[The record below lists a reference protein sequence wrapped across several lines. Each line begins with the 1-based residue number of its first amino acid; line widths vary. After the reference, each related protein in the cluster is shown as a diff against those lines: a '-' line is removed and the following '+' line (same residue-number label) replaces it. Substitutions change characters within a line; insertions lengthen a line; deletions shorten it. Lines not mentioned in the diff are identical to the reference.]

1 MRIAQ
6 VCPYS
11 WDSPGG
17 VQAHV
22 RGLTRALIRRGHEVH
37 VIAPGTD
44 EGPRPDVSIVGRP
57 VRVPF
62 NRSVAPICPSPLS
75 ILRVRRRLRDW
86 NPDIVHVHEPFTPS
100 AAMFAALFSRAPVV
114 ATFHAC
120 AESFRLYRAMAP
132 LLSVVEKRCAHL
144 LAVSEAAA
152 QLVWRDLGLATEVVP
167 NGVDLEVF
175 GEATP
180 VSLPEEGPTILFVGR
195 LERRKGL
202 TVLARAFTALVD
214 RVPNI
219 RLIVVGAGPEQYALD
234 GLPARIKQRVV
245 MLGALPDEALPGYYA
260 AADLF
265 VGPATGHE
273 SFGIV
278 LLEAM
283 AAGLPIVAS
292 DLPGYRCVVRE
303 GIEGLLVPVGDAAAM
318 AVAIERVLTSPVL
331 AGRLGAAGRLR
342 ASMFSWAEVALRIE
356 HVYEGLASR
365 PLQVPTFPSGEPS
378 HARRV
383 AAPSSSRVRNRS
395 AM

>member
-1 MRIAQ
+1 
-6 VCPYS
+6 V
-11 WDSPGG
+11 
-17 VQAHV
+17 
-22 RGLTRALIRRGHEVH
+22 L
-37 VIAPGTD
+37 APGTD
-44 EGPRPDVSIVGRP
+44 DRPRPEVSIVGRP

-75 ILRVRRRLRDW
+75 ALSVRRRLREW
-86 NPDIVHVHEPFTPS
+86 APDIVHVHEPFTPS
-100 AAMFAALFSRAPVV
+100 AAMFAALVSPAPVV

-120 AESFRLYRAMAP
+120 ADGFRLYRAMAP
-132 LLSVVEKRCAHL
+132 LLRVVERRCQHF

-152 QLVWRDLGLATEVVP
+152 QLVRDDLGLTADVVP
-167 NGVDLEVF
+167 NGVDVEIF
-175 GEATP
+175 GKATP
-180 VSLPEEGPTILFVGR
+180 VSLPEAPTLLFVGR

-202 TVLARAFTALVD
+202 TVLARAFCALVD

-219 RLIVVGAGPEQYALD
+219 RLIVVGAGPEQHVLD
-234 GLPARIKQRVV
+234 GLSDAVRQRVV

-292 DLPGYRCVVRE
+292 DLAGYRCVVRD
-303 GIEGLLVPVGDAAAM
+303 GIEGVLVAVGDATAM
-318 AVAIERVLTSPVL
+318 AGAIERVLTSPDL

-342 ASMFSWAEVALRIE
+342 ASTFSWAAVAQRIE

-365 PLQVPTFPSGEPS
+365 ALQAPASQTADLPHRP
-378 HARRV
+378 RV
-383 AAPSSSRVRNRS
+383 AAPSASRVRNRS